1 MQTQT
6 PHTLSSP
13 ALDANDRADHAD
25 GFELLYLPGASGN
38 TAFWQPVISRLEIS
52 GQQTVLAYP
61 SFGGQAADPKV
72 QCFED
77 LQRYVLAQIPEQ
89 TVIVAQSMGGIFAV
103 QAALQQPQQVRALVL
118 VATSGG
124 IDLTPFH
131 AQDWRE
137 QYLHDFDVPDWFAVT
152 QSQAVHQAL
161 QQLHCPVLLIWGD
174 QDPISPLAVGQYLA
188 QQFQDAELHV
198 IAGGRHDLA
207 AVHAVEVSALI
218 QAFLQRIGLDAQLR
232 LP

>member
-1 MQTQT
+1 MQI
-6 PHTLSSP
+6 LSSQTFNSTE
-13 ALDANDRADHAD
+13 AAD
-25 GFELLYLPGASGN
+25 FELLYLPGASGN
-38 TAFWQPVISRLEIS
+38 TLFWQPVMSRLVVPY
-52 GQQTVLAYP
+52 QQRVIAYP
-61 SFGGQAADPKV
+61 SFGGQAADPDV

-77 LQRYVLAQIPEQ
+77 LQGDVLAKISDQS
-89 TVIVAQSMGGIFAV
+89 VIVAQSMGGIFAV
-103 QAALQQPQQVRALVL
+103 QAALQQPQKVRALVL

-124 IDLTPFH
+124 IDLTPFD

-152 QSQAVHQAL
+152 QSQVVHEAL

-174 QDPISPLAVGQYLA
+174 QDPISPVAVGQYLA

-207 AVHAVEVSALI
+207 AVHADEVSALI
-218 QAFLQRIGLDAQLR
+218 QAFLQRIGLNAHLR